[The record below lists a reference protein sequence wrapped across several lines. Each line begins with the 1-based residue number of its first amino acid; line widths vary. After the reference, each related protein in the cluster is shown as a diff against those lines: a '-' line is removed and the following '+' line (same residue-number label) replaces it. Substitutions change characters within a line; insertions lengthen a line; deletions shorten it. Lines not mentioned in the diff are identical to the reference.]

1 MLVAISECH
10 SPCRP
15 RHSICLLPLL
25 NPITYVHQGI
35 SSYPSAKSSLFLPL
49 LPLPVAP
56 SPLPFPISPSPLPP
70 LPISLSPF
78 PLPVSPSPLP
88 SLLPPPSFLSS
99 PSPSPLLAFASSS
112 ASLYLPPPLL
122 PVIPLRSPLL
132 AFASS
137 LASLYLPPPSILSS
151 PSPPRY
157 WPLPVRQHPCTNCP
171 SPTDIYDH

>member
-1 MLVAISECH
+1 MSTRAFHHIHLRNPPSSCPF
-10 SPCRP
+10 SP
-15 RHSICLLPLL
+15 SLLPPPL
-25 NPITYVHQGI
+25 
-35 SSYPSAKSSLFLPL
+35 SAS
-49 LPLPVAP
+49 
-56 SPLPFPISPSPLPP
+56 PFPPHHCPPSPSPCPH
-70 LPISLSPF
+70 S

-99 PSPSPLLAFASSS
+99 PSPPRSWPLPVPQHPFIFH
-112 ASLYLPPPLL
+112 PPLL

-137 LASLYLPPPSILSS
+137 LASLYRPPPSILSS